1 MYADDTAIYF
11 AASTVDVVNENIN
24 EDLNRLSEWFKDN
37 YLVLNITKTKC
48 ILFCSQRHGERN
60 IALTVNFFGSC
71 IESVITFKYLGVVFD
86 RHMTWKDQAD
96 RVYKKVVVRVNV
108 LRRIRIFLTEK
119 AAIHVYNGIILP
131 VFDYCDIT
139 WSSLLQQDE
148 DRLQRLQHRAAR
160 IITLSERSSEA
171 MEKLKWSSLNCRR
184 SYHKAILVYKCLH
197 SLVPNYF
204 LNYFKKFS
212 NVHSYNTRH
221 KNRLILPKVKY
232 NFGKNTFIFSGVQ
245 VYNMLPDHVMKA
257 ESIHTFARL
266 VRIVCNELSY

>member
-1 MYADDTAIYF
+1 MDKHARVSFSKTIKAHECLFYSNFRRNHAIG
-11 AASTVDVVNENIN
+11 D
-24 EDLNRLSEWFKDN
+24 
-37 YLVLNITKTKC
+37 
-48 ILFCSQRHGERN
+48 
-60 IALTVNFFGSC
+60 IA
-71 IESVITFKYLGVVFD
+71 
-86 RHMTWKDQAD
+86 
-96 RVYKKVVVRVNV
+96 
-108 LRRIRIFLTEK
+108 
-119 AAIHVYNGIILP
+119 
-131 VFDYCDIT
+131 
-139 WSSLLQQDE
+139 
-148 DRLQRLQHRAAR
+148 LQHRAAR
-160 IITLSERSSEA
+160 IITQSERSSEA

-245 VYNMLPDHVMKA
+245 VYYMLPDHVMKA